1 MVALSFSAA
10 AKAEI
15 CRYTPHRHCCA
26 LAECFGI
33 LLFCNS
39 FSRDGIKIITESREF
54 AHGLPRLFKQAFDI
68 SFDTFP
74 SLEAP
79 GKLVFQIYDSE
90 KIHAIM
96 DAFGFAPKDTLA
108 LHVNLPVL
116 EEECCKAAFLKG
128 AFLAGGSVT
137 DPAKGYHMEVTT
149 THAAV
154 AREVYVLIHEVIGFE
169 TKVAGRAG
177 AQVLY
182 LKQSELISDFLT
194 YLGAPVASMG
204 IMEARLE
211 KELNNKVNRRCNCDD
226 ANTSKVV
233 EAAQEQ
239 LVAIRT
245 LRHAGVLDKIPGKLK
260 EAALAREENPEAS
273 LSELAALMEPPI
285 TKPAMNN
292 RMKKLM
298 QYAKEAS
305 K

>member
-74 SLEAP
+74 SMEAP